1 MNIEDFKN
9 YQESIIEFCKAND
22 IREFP
27 ETYFV
32 YRKRLVEIANDK
44 SIDNTVRI
52 NAAELHSQIKWTFNA
67 VYGRG
72 LADQLRKYPESTL
85 YDNGQCLTTRC
96 RTKVVQLAER
106 FAFKPQPLVLGIKH
120 YWALNNGT

>member
-1 MNIEDFKN
+1 MNIADFKN

-32 YRKRLVEIANDK
+32 YRKRLVEITNDPVN
-44 SIDNTVRI
+44 DDTVRF
-52 NAAELHSQIKWTFNA
+52 NAAELLNQIKWTFNA

-72 LADQLRKYPESTL
+72 LVDKLKKYPESTQ
-85 YDNGQCLTTRC
+85 YGSGQSLTTRC
-96 RTKVVQLAER
+96 RAKVAQLAER
-106 FAFKPQPLVLGIKH
+106 FAFKPQPLALGVKH
-120 YWALNNGT
+120 YWVLNNGS